1 MTRDPAE
8 NAPFDPLLA
17 AENWLKSGEPVALA
31 SVIEAWGSAPVPI
44 GGQMVIASGERFQG
58 SVSGGCIEADVIA
71 EAADV
76 LTSGKPQVLSFGI
89 ADETAWRAGLACGG
103 KLRILVTRLTPND
116 TLPLFAKLHTARDA
130 RTAAVIETRLADG
143 HLRLVTA
150 PGGECPEIAEAL
162 ATGASKLHE
171 DTQSGTLGGT
181 FLQAI
186 APAPRLFV
194 VGATHVAQVLAKLA
208 QTIGYQITIID
219 PRSAFT
225 ADGRFDASIVETAW
239 PETALKTFAP
249 DPFTAVV
256 TLTHVGHIDDEAL
269 AISLRSPCRYIGAL
283 GSRKTHAKRVER
295 LVALGFK
302 DADIARIKSPVGLNI
317 GAETPAEIAVA
328 ILGEVIAA
336 FRGGKA

>member
-1 MTRDPAE
+1 
-8 NAPFDPLLA
+8 
-17 AENWLKSGEPVALA
+17 
-31 SVIEAWGSAPVPI
+31 
-44 GGQMVIASGERFQG
+44 MVIASGERFQG

-76 LTSGKPQVLSFGI
+76 LVSGKPQLLSFGI

-103 KLRILVTRLTPND
+103 KLRILVTRLTPD
-116 TLPLFAKLHTARDA
+116 DGLPLFARLNEVRGS
-130 RTAAVIETRLADG
+130 RQAAVIETNLSDG
-143 HLRLVTA
+143 RLRLVTGA
-150 PGGECPEIAEAL
+150 TGESAAIADAL
-162 ATGASKLHE
+162 ASGASALVE
-171 DTQSGTLGGT
+171 QTDGGT

-186 APAPRLFV
+186 APPPRLFV
-194 VGATHVAQVLAKLA
+194 VGATHVAQVLVQLA

-225 ADGRFDASIVETAW
+225 ADSRFDASIVETAW

-295 LVALGFK
+295 LVELGFT

-336 FRGGKA
+336 FRGGKH

>member
-1 MTRDPAE
+1 MTQEPAE
-8 NAPFDPLLA
+8 TTPFDPLQA
-17 AENWLKSGEPVALA
+17 AEHWLRGGDAVALA
-31 SVIEAWGSAPVPI
+31 TVIEAWGSAPVPI

-71 EAADV
+71 EATDV
-76 LTSGKPQVLSFGI
+76 LASGKPQVLSFGI

-103 KLRILVTRLTPND
+103 KLRILVTRLTPD
-116 TLPLFAKLHTARDA
+116 EGRPLFAKLTAARDT
-130 RTAAVIETRLADG
+130 RKAAVIETRLSDG
-143 HLRLVTA
+143 GIRLVTDA
-150 PGGECPEIAEAL
+150 LGESPAIAGAL
-162 ATGASKLHE
+162 ATGASALQ
-171 DTQSGTLGGT
+171 DDAGGGT
-181 FLQAI
+181 FLQTI
-186 APAPRLFV
+186 APAPRLIV

-225 ADGRFDASIVETAW
+225 ADSRFDASIVETAW

-269 AISLRSPCRYIGAL
+269 AMALRSPCRYIGAL

-295 LVALGFK
+295 LIGLGFT
-302 DADIARIKSPVGLNI
+302 DSDIARIKAPVGLNI

-328 ILGEVIAA
+328 ILGEVISA
-336 FRGGKA
+336 FRSGKI

>member
-1 MTRDPAE
+1 MTRDPTE
-8 NAPFDPLLA
+8 NAPFDPLQA
-17 AENWLKSGEPVALA
+17 AEHWLKAGEPVALA
-31 SVIEAWGSAPVPI
+31 TVIEAWGSAPVPI

-71 EAADV
+71 EATDV
-76 LTSGKPQVLSFGI
+76 LASGKPQVLSFGI

-103 KLRILVTRLTPND
+103 KLRILVTRLKPD
-116 TLPLFAKLHTARDA
+116 EGLPLFAKLNDARYS
-130 RTAAVIETRLADG
+130 RTAAVIETRLNDG
-143 HLRLVTA
+143 RLRLVTA
-150 PGGECPEIAEAL
+150 AQGESPAIATAL
-162 ATGASKLHE
+162 ASGASALQDE
-171 DTQSGTLGGT
+171 ERENPGGGT
-181 FLQAI
+181 FLQTI

-194 VGATHVAQVLAKLA
+194 VGATHVAQVLVKLA

-225 ADGRFDASIVETAW
+225 ADSRFDASIVETAW

-295 LVALGFK
+295 LTALGFT

-336 FRGGKA
+336 FRGGKH

>member
-1 MTRDPAE
+1 MTRDLEE
-8 NAPFDPLLA
+8 NAPIDPLSA
-17 AENWLKSGEPVALA
+17 AEHWLRSGEPVALA
-31 SVIEAWGSAPVPI
+31 TVIAAWGSAPVPI
-44 GGQMVIASGERFQG
+44 GGQMVIAPGERFQG

-76 LTSGKPQVLSFGI
+76 LASGKPQVLSFGI

-103 KLRILVTRLTPND
+103 KLRILVARLTPD
-116 TLPLFAKLHTARDA
+116 HGLPLFAKLNEARSS
-130 RTAAVIETRLADG
+130 RTAAVIETHMADG
-143 HLRLVTA
+143 RLRLVTA
-150 PGGECPEIAEAL
+150 ATGESAAIAEAL
-162 ATGASKLHE
+162 ASGAS
-171 DTQSGTLGGT
+171 TLEEETDGGI

-186 APAPRLFV
+186 APPPRLFV
-194 VGATHVAQVLAKLA
+194 VGATHVAQVLVKLA

-225 ADGRFDASIVETAW
+225 ADSRFDASIVETAW
-239 PETALKTFAP
+239 PETALKAFAP

-295 LVALGFK
+295 LLALGFTN
-302 DADIARIKSPVGLNI
+302 ADIARIKSPVGLNI

-336 FRGGKA
+336 FRGGKH

>member
-17 AENWLKSGEPVALA
+17 AEHWLQGGEPVALA

-76 LTSGKPQVLSFGI
+76 LASGKPQVLSFGI

-103 KLRILVTRLTPND
+103 KLRILVTRLTPDD
-116 TLPLFAKLHTARDA
+116 TLPLFTKLHIARDA
-130 RTAAVIETRLADG
+130 RTAAVIETRLNDG
-143 HLRLVTA
+143 LQRLVTA
-150 PGGECPEIAEAL
+150 PAGESPAIAEAL
-162 ATGASKLHE
+162 ASGASVLQE
-171 DTQSGTLGGT
+171 DASGGT

-225 ADGRFDASIVETAW
+225 ADSRFDASIVETAW
-239 PETALKTFAP
+239 PETALKAFAP

>member
-1 MTRDPAE
+1 MTRDIAE

-17 AENWLKSGEPVALA
+17 AEHWLQGGEPVALA

-76 LTSGKPQVLSFGI
+76 LASGKPQVLSFGI

-103 KLRILVTRLTPND
+103 QLRILVARLTPD
-116 TLPLFAKLHTARDA
+116 HTLPLFAKLHTARDT
-130 RTAAVIETRLADG
+130 RTAAVIETRLNDG
-143 HLRLVTA
+143 SLRLVTA
-150 PGGECPEIAEAL
+150 ALGESPAIAEAL
-162 ATGASKLHE
+162 ASGASALQE
-171 DTQSGTLGGT
+171 DASGGT

-186 APAPRLFV
+186 SPAPRLFV

-239 PETALKTFAP
+239 PETALKAFAP

-295 LVALGFK
+295 LTALGFTS
-302 DADIARIKSPVGLNI
+302 ADIARIKSPVGLNI

>member
-1 MTRDPAE
+1 MTREPTE
-8 NAPFDPLLA
+8 NTPFDPLFA
-17 AENWLKSGEPVALA
+17 AEHWLQAGEPVALA
-31 SVIEAWGSAPVPI
+31 TVIEAWGSAPVPI

-71 EAADV
+71 EATDV
-76 LTSGKPQVLSFGI
+76 LSSGKPQVLSFGI
-89 ADETAWRAGLACGG
+89 ADETAWRVGLACGG
-103 KLRILVTRLTPND
+103 KLRILVTRLTPID
-116 TLPLFAKLHTARDA
+116 GLPLFAKLRTARDA
-130 RTAAVIETRLADG
+130 RTAAVIETRLNDG
-143 HLRLVTA
+143 RLRLVTA
-150 PGGECPEIAEAL
+150 ALDESPAIAEAL
-162 ATGASKLHE
+162 TSGASKLQE
-171 DTQSGTLGGT
+171 DAEGST
-181 FLQAI
+181 FLQAV

-225 ADGRFDASIVETAW
+225 ADSRFDASIVETAW

-295 LVALGFK
+295 LVELGFT

-336 FRGGKA
+336 FRGGTH

>member
-1 MTRDPAE
+1 VTREPTDNTA
-8 NAPFDPLLA
+8 FDPLLA
-17 AENWLKSGEPVALA
+17 AENWLKGGEPVAMA

-71 EAADV
+71 EATDV
-76 LTSGKPQVLSFGI
+76 LASGKPQVLSFGI

-103 KLRILVTRLTPND
+103 KLRILVTRLTPD
-116 TLPLFAKLHTARDA
+116 EGLPLFAKLSTARGT
-130 RTAAVIETRLADG
+130 RQAAVIETRLNDG

-150 PGGECPEIAEAL
+150 TAGESPAIAEAL
-162 ATGASKLHE
+162 ASGASKLHE
-171 DTQSGTLGGT
+171 DAQSGALGGT

-239 PETALKTFAP
+239 PETALKTFTP

-295 LVALGFK
+295 LVALGFT